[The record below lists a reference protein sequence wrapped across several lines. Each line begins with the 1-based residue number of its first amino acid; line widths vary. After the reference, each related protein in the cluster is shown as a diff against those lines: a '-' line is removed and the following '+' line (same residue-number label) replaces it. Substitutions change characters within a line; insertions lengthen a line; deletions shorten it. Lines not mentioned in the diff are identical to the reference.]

1 MKGGGR
7 RGWVCCCCVGGCSVV
22 EDMFF
27 LWGSLCAK
35 GSVCLI
41 PIVRSSDSETAG
53 FLCSRRLGAQV
64 GVVGCVKWWIGLGCG
79 CQKVDSIHQIEFLTD
94 AVSICKSPTIVT
106 ITPPC
111 PPSQNPNHVLS
122 PYQSVSTQSD
132 VDLHAVVSTTLVSQ
146 THHFTNET
154 PPNPKQPIQ
163 VSHLHKQYYYHR
175 PQYIKTTPAPV
186 R

>member
-1 MKGGGR
+1 MVLKGGGR

-94 AVSICKSPTIVT
+94 ALLTFNPT

-111 PPSQNPNHVLS
+111 RHRTAMAKHTYFLS
-122 PYQSVSTQSD
+122 KMNSSISLNQI
-132 VDLHAVVSTTLVSQ
+132 VVSGRISSSSTSKICR
-146 THHFTNET
+146 H
-154 PPNPKQPIQ
+154 
-163 VSHLHKQYYYHR
+163 
-175 PQYIKTTPAPV
+175 
-186 R
+186 